1 MKWNI
6 EFNFNIFVLLL
17 KLSVSVLFI
26 CIILRIF
33 CRIIVINFGF
43 LVKVVFEIFF
53 LFEDDLDNDFNCIL

>member
-53 LFEDDLDNDFNCIL
+53 FFEDDLDNDFNCIL